1 MTILLVTI
9 LYYITSRRIETPS
22 CRTYS
27 MINYIYIHFGKQTN
41 MLKYDKKDQYHV
53 IELKNSP
60 TKFIGTII
68 EDETD
73 RIVISLDD
81 VQKTSPVS
89 NLIYLQKQHIKQI
102 RPAVLERNKVYYLMV
117 DIYARQIKGME
128 QFIGDTDDISLG
140 KVEFYKVQVDEHLS
154 ETEVYAKIQQYLY
167 EYVPYWGGFDI
178 IDEETY
184 YELTQVSE
192 ETKLIIRY

>member
-1 MTILLVTI
+1 
-9 LYYITSRRIETPS
+9 
-22 CRTYS
+22 
-27 MINYIYIHFGKQTN
+27 
-41 MLKYDKKDQYHV
+41 
-53 IELKNSP
+53 
-60 TKFIGTII
+60 
-68 EDETD
+68 
-73 RIVISLDD
+73 
-81 VQKTSPVS
+81 
-89 NLIYLQKQHIKQI
+89 
-102 RPAVLERNKVYYLMV
+102 MV

-192 ETKLIIRY
+192 ETKLIIRYWL